1 MGNLIVLLLSVF
13 LLSMACGF
21 ALIPRVIDFC
31 KEHNL
36 YDMPNGR
43 KVHKDAIPRL
53 GGICFLPC
61 MFVTFVF
68 GTLALSLMTG
78 ESRITIGF
86 WSVMFVLSISLIYV
100 TGIIDDIVGI
110 GATAK
115 LAVQIAAAALLP
127 LSGLYINDLY
137 GLFGL
142 HSIPFWAG
150 APLTVFAIVFINNA
164 MNLIDGIDGLC
175 AGLAVL
181 SLTGF
186 MLCFIRDG
194 VSNYAILIAGLLGI
208 LCSYLYFNLRG
219 DVRKGHKIFMGDSGS
234 LTIGF
239 VLAFLFVKFS
249 MHNPNVMPYRD
260 NALLVSCTLLTVPCF
275 DVVRVSAFRLLK
287 GRPLFRADKSHIH
300 HLLMRC
306 GLTQRQALAAI
317 LALWAFF
324 VCLNALLAGAVS
336 FTWTIAAD
344 ILAFSAFTAA
354 VYACIRRKSRAESA
368 Q

>member
-1 MGNLIVLLLSVF
+1 MGNLIALLLSVF
-13 LLSMACGF
+13 LLSTLCGF
-21 ALIPRVIDFC
+21 LFIPKVIDFC
-31 KEHNL
+31 KKYNL

-68 GTLALSLMTG
+68 GTLALSFMTG

-115 LAVQIAAAALLP
+115 LAVQIAAATLLP
-127 LSGLYINDLY
+127 LSGLYVNDLY
-137 GLFGL
+137 GLFGI
-142 HSIPFWAG
+142 HAIPFYAG
-150 APLTVFAIVFINNA
+150 APLTVFLIVFINNA

-186 MLCFIRDG
+186 MLCFMHDS
-194 VSNYAILIAGLLGI
+194 VCNYAILIAGLLGI
-208 LCSYLYFNLRG
+208 LCSYLYFNVWG
-219 DVRKGHKIFMGDSGS
+219 DVKKGHKIFMGDSGS

-260 NALLVSCTLLTVPCF
+260 NALLTSFTLLAVPCF
-275 DVVRVSAFRLLK
+275 DVVRVSAFRLAK
-287 GRPLFRADKSHIH
+287 GKPLFQADKSHIH

-306 GLTQRQALAAI
+306 GLTQRQTLGTI

-324 VCLNALLAGAVS
+324 VCLNALLLGALS
-336 FTWTIAAD
+336 FTWIIAAD
-344 ILAFSAFTAA
+344 ILAFSLFMAA
-354 VYACIRRKSRAESA
+354 VYACIRRKSRMEKR
-368 Q
+368 